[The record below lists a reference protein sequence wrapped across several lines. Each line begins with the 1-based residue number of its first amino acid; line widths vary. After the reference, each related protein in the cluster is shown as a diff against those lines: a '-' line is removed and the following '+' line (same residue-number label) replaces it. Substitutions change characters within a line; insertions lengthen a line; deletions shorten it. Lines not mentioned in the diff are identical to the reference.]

1 METTQ
6 KAIEDESDQG
16 KNLSQKEKQSIHK
29 SIDEVEEKILQL
41 KVIVDKNLK
50 DIQPDIVICSSFTSA
65 SIDSIALGFPTITIL
80 D

>member
-16 KNLSQKEKQSIHK
+16 KKLSQREKQSIHK

-41 KVIVDKNLK
+41 KVIVDKN
-50 DIQPDIVICSSFTSA
+50 
-65 SIDSIALGFPTITIL
+65 
-80 D
+80 